1 MQQHTLNEVM
11 PLKPKTYKKDCTP
24 SQGFTLVELMI
35 VIAVIAALSTAAVL
49 GAHSFMPRYRLNSA
63 CLDIIA
69 AFQRARVSAI
79 RNNAGPP
86 GVSPQCVLV
95 FQPVGTA
102 GALPGGSY
110 FAFMDTNSDWVENAG
125 EVRVIP
131 QKGMP
136 HGVNLINASFINNNN
151 GRVNAMFCCAYNSQ
165 GLATRAFGNGQ
176 IVAGNVDM
184 QAVAGSQVLRVN
196 FTATGRVSKQIHN
209 AGGTWVDHS

>member
-1 MQQHTLNEVM
+1 MNEVM
-11 PLKPKTYKKDCTP
+11 RLKPKTYKKDCTP
-24 SQGFTLVELMI
+24 SKGFTLVELMI
-35 VIAVIAALSTAAVL
+35 VIAVIAALLTAAAL

-86 GVSPQCVLV
+86 GINPQCVLV
-95 FQPVGTA
+95 FQPAGTG
-102 GALPGGSY
+102 GALLGGSY
-110 FAFMDTNSDWVENAG
+110 FAFMDTDADWLEDAG

-136 HGVNLINASFINNNN
+136 HSVNLINASFTDNNN
-151 GRVNAMFCCAYNSQ
+151 GQANATFCCAYNSQ
-165 GLATRAFGNGQ
+165 GLATQAFGGGP

-184 QAVAGSQVLRVN
+184 QAVAGSQIVRVN
-196 FTATGRVSKQIHN
+196 FTATGRVSRQLRD